1 MATFE
6 GTFEDFNVF
15 VGPLARNIVSNLSR
29 KHKKKTT
36 CRHEGCNKRKP
47 LEAAHIKGKER
58 VLIIYEILKSY
69 QKEDEVDSYMVDLK
83 KFETDFIAAHTP
95 IEDIILP
102 MCKEHHL
109 EYDKKENIPSEYPI
123 ILTQF
128 ENEQGEDLYTEEE
141 LIAFEQS
148 EYKLLKDTIQD
159 SNQKTIKSE
168 IQDKYN
174 LEKSQVAFSRISEAN
189 GLWNFDVAKMKFAND
204 FAFIFYD
211 QNEKDYKAALI
222 KANTIK
228 TSDFAE
234 KSPKTARFLIDK
246 DFKDRCGFNFKAYL
260 ENLQKIS

>member
-15 VGPLARNIVSNLSR
+15 IGPLSRNIVSNLSR
-29 KHKKKTT
+29 KHKKNTT
-36 CRHEGCNKRKP
+36 CRHKGCNKRKP

-69 QKEDEVDSYMVDLK
+69 QNEDEHDNYLVDLK
-83 KFETDFIAAHTP
+83 RFESDFIAAHTP

-109 EYDKKENIPSEYPI
+109 EYDRKENIQPEYPI

-141 LIAFEQS
+141 LIAFEKS
-148 EYKLLKDTIQD
+148 DSNLLKDIIQD
-159 SNQKTIKSE
+159 SNIKAIKST

-174 LEKSQVAFSRISEAN
+174 LEKSQLAFSRISEAN
-189 GLWNFDVAKMKFAND
+189 GLWNFDINKMKFASN

-211 QNEKDYKAALI
+211 QTTKDYKVAI
-222 KANTIK
+222 IEANSMKI
-228 TSDFAE
+228 DNFAE
-234 KSPKTARFLIDK
+234 KNSKTARFLIDK
-246 DFKDRCGFNFKAYL
+246 DYKDRSGFSFQPYFEK
-260 ENLQKIS
+260 S